1 MCIGHKWGILSEFKN
16 FAYYDDMD
24 VKWELLPKAEW
35 EAFHTAQQGALQQAW
50 GYGEA
55 LTALGVGVQR
65 AMVWEEGRLLAIAQ
79 FMCKRVLGYISLA
92 SCTRGPVFLPD
103 VTPAQR
109 AQVYKRLRQ
118 SLPLPRLKVALF
130 SPDRTADQVDPAETK
145 GMSRV
150 MTGYATVLLDLTL
163 PLATLKAQLDGK
175 WRNRL
180 NKALLNDKLRVHVQA
195 SRKRC
200 EWLLAQEQAQRE
212 AKKFHGLPT
221 DFVQAYIAAAADP
234 RQAFVV
240 AYAELGKNTVAGML
254 FLIHGRVASYHMGWA
269 DEEGRQLN
277 AHNALLWQAM
287 VDLQGQGVAVLDLGG
302 VNTHDLPGISRFKL
316 GTGGRAVTLAG
327 TYF

>member
-1 MCIGHKWGILSEFKN
+1 MSEFKK

-35 EAFHTAQQGALQQAW
+35 DAFHAAQQGALQQAW
-50 GYGEA
+50 TYGEA
-55 LTALGVGVQR
+55 LTALGVRMHR
-65 AMVWEEGRLLAIAQ
+65 AMVWEEGRLVAVAQ
-79 FMCKRVLGYISLA
+79 FMCRRVLGYISLA
-92 SCTRGPVFLPD
+92 SCTRGPVFLPE
-103 VTPAQR
+103 VSPTQR
-109 AQVYKRLRQ
+109 ADIYKRLRQ
-118 SLPLPRLKVALF
+118 SLPLPRLRVTLF
-130 SPDRTADQVDPAETK
+130 SPDRTADRLDPAETR

-163 PLATLKAQLDGK
+163 PLPALKAQLDGK

-180 NKALLNDKLRVHVQA
+180 NKVLANEKLRLQVQP
-195 SRKRC
+195 SLKRC
-200 EWLLAQEQAQRE
+200 EWLLGQELAQRE

-269 DEEGRQLN
+269 DDEGRQLN

-287 VDLQGQGVAVLDLGG
+287 AYLQGQGIEVLDLGG

>member
-1 MCIGHKWGILSEFKN
+1 MH
-16 FAYYDDMD
+16 

-35 EAFHTAQQGALQQAW
+35 EAFHSAKHGALQQAW
-50 GYGEA
+50 AYGEA
-55 LTALGVGVQR
+55 LMALGVGIQR

-79 FMCKRVLGYISLA
+79 FMCKRMLGYISLA
-92 SCTRGPVFLPD
+92 SCTRGPVFSPELS
-103 VTPAQR
+103 PAQR
-109 AQVYKRLRQ
+109 TEIYKRLRQ
-118 SLPLPRLKVALF
+118 SLPLPRLRVALF
-130 SPDRTADQVDPAETK
+130 SPDCTADRLDPAETR

-163 PLATLKAQLDGK
+163 PLSTLSAQLDGK

-180 NKALLNDKLRVHVQA
+180 NKALAHDKLRVHVQP
-195 SRKRC
+195 SHKRC

-212 AKKFHGLPT
+212 AKRFHGLPT
-221 DFVQAYIAAAADP
+221 DFVHAYIAAAADP

-287 VDLQGQGVAVLDLGG
+287 AYLQARGTEVLDLGG